1 MHRTARGRSGPCT
14 HDEAHS
20 LCVWEGKKTVPDRV
34 ASSSWLPARRP
45 AGPLPAGGAFKHG
58 HHSIDGRPDRW
69 TRPAVATQARDSV
82 CPLLLAYPFELVDK
96 RDWIQDHFPAARAH
110 RHGFVAADG
119 RAGVWSTGRSP
130 GFSNDSCLGTICC
143 NNLSVHPASC
153 CFSIRSPAALLVP
166 AHSLSV
172 RTDIPLFGPHPAL
185 QVKQS
190 KVCRGAYS
198 EKHDDVYVESTVAVA
213 KRQRAIMQYYSVS
226 LVA

>member
-1 MHRTARGRSGPCT
+1 MHRTARGRSGPCM

-34 ASSSWLPARRP
+34 ASSSWLPVPYPP
-45 AGPLPAGGAFKHG
+45 AAHSNTPIIRSTAGR
-58 HHSIDGRPDRW
+58 IDGPGRRSQRKQEIRSVLSYSHIRLNWW
-69 TRPAVATQARDSV
+69 TSETGSTEMHR
-82 CPLLLAYPFELVDK
+82 
-96 RDWIQDHFPAARAH
+96 WIQDHFPAARAH

-185 QVKQS
+185 QLKLNKAS
-190 KVCRGAYS
+190 
-198 EKHDDVYVESTVAVA
+198 
-213 KRQRAIMQYYSVS
+213 I
-226 LVA
+226 